1 MRPSTRSAWY
11 PGLNLTAGSPITRNW
26 PCWCKNL
33 PNRRG
38 RSYRPPLPL
47 RGGDVLKINEV
58 TVDTVKSWGRIET
71 DYDDVEIRD
80 VIMPAARERVYEYT
94 GLTKERADEMDSL
107 TMAYIALCVFLYD
120 NRTLNIINDKHNAV
134 IQGFLDAH
142 RVNLL

>member
-1 MRPSTRSAWY
+1 M
-11 PGLNLTAGSPITRNW
+11 
-26 PCWCKNL
+26 
-33 PNRRG
+33 
-38 RSYRPPLPL
+38 
-47 RGGDVLKINEV
+47 

-71 DYDDVEIRD
+71 DDDDAEIRD

-94 GLTKERADEMDSL
+94 GLVKERADEMDSL

-120 NRTLNIINDKHNAV
+120 NRTLNIINDKHNVV

>member
-1 MRPSTRSAWY
+1 M
-11 PGLNLTAGSPITRNW
+11 
-26 PCWCKNL
+26 KM
-33 PNRRG
+33 
-38 RSYRPPLPL
+38 
-47 RGGDVLKINEV
+47 GDV

-71 DYDDVEIRD
+71 DADDAEIRD

-94 GLTKERADEMDSL
+94 GLVKERADEMDSL

-120 NRTLNIINDKHNAV
+120 NRTMNIINDKHNAV

>member
-1 MRPSTRSAWY
+1 M
-11 PGLNLTAGSPITRNW
+11 
-26 PCWCKNL
+26 
-33 PNRRG
+33 
-38 RSYRPPLPL
+38 
-47 RGGDVLKINEV
+47 KINEV
-58 TVDTVKSWGRIET
+58 TVDTIKSWGRIET

-94 GLTKERADEMDSL
+94 GLTKEQADEMDSL

-120 NRTLNIINDKHNAV
+120 NRTLNVINDKHNAV